1 MTSDRI
7 LPPVRACFAVKF
19 LCSSIHRV
27 HVLKRGLK
35 RPVYKFRLKGIKR
48 GLVGEGFSST
58 VITVN
63 AERAAVYAYVKEDQ
77 DITHA
82 CTSMQIVDDNVRA

>member
-1 MTSDRI
+1 M
-7 LPPVRACFAVKF
+7 RASLVCFAVKLF
-19 LCSSIHRV
+19 CSSIHRV

-48 GLVGEGFSST
+48 GFRRRVFKSCNYSKS
-58 VITVN
+58 IN
-63 AERAAVYAYVKEDQ
+63 AERAAVDAYVKEDQ

-82 CTSMQIVDDNVRA
+82 CTSMQIVDGNVRA